1 MLLNESTLPDDTM
14 SRRAV
19 PVECSLHLRYAK
31 LARVVK
37 ATHGAQD
44 DDDAGANED
53 DNINDMCRMMM
64 KRRKKRSRTTT
75 KTLVT
80 TATMIKISMVLLM
93 ACGCAVQP

>member
-1 MLLNESTLPDDTM
+1 M

-19 PVECSLHLRYAK
+19 PVKRSLHLRYAK

-37 ATHGAQD
+37 ATHGVQD
-44 DDDAGANED
+44 DDDANADED
-53 DNINDMCRMMM
+53 DNIDDMYRMMM
-64 KRRKKRSRTTT
+64 KRRKKRSGTTT
-75 KTLVT
+75 KTLVM

>member
-14 SRRAV
+14 SRLAV

-37 ATHGAQD
+37 ATHGVQD
-44 DDDAGANED
+44 DDDANADED
-53 DNINDMCRMMM
+53 DNIDDMYRMMM

-75 KTLVT
+75 KTLLM
-80 TATMIKISMVLLM
+80 TATIIKIRRVLLM